1 MNTGIFNH
9 VRFADRFLTRDGQK
23 AIFLRFWGNPRQSA
37 FLYIEKWGEM
47 EYNLNG
53 MRSNNGTPSDWDII
67 TPCRADG
74 WEPLP
79 TERERF
85 TMELNATRDM
95 LAKGIDDILM
105 RTSFENRVKYLE
117 EQIASL
123 KD

>member
-53 MRSNNGTPSDWDII
+53 MRSDNGTPSDWDIVQ
-67 TPCRADG
+67 PCRADG
-74 WEPLP
+74 WEPLT
-79 TERERF
+79 TERECLA
-85 TMELNATRDM
+85 MELSATREM
-95 LAKGIDDILM
+95 LDKCPDNILM
-105 RTSFENRVKYLE
+105 RTSLENRIKMLE
-117 EQIASL
+117 EEIAKL
-123 KD
+123 RD